1 MTSLP
6 PSSTSSTSS
15 AEMRDDSGT
24 SVVANHM
31 PITGN
36 LTEVRAGT
44 ISTPFQQMDV
54 RSSYLHATSTH
65 TFSQISSLR
74 ARLRRLDDLLDGLR
88 ELHQL
93 FQLATDEDIRMNGA
107 EIITLVEVAQSTLT
121 KAKIQLWRYSPCPVH
136 FQPHKRLYFVIL
148 RDLKSRRFCFGIS
161 LRRRWAVLVFHLSE
175 DFKWGGPHSDDA
187 YTPSWSQS
195 LRSPPRT
202 TPTDCVDTASRRTK
216 PDSHASIGESMPRKY
231 PFLATRVPNM
241 LPALFLRV
249 LPYHYNVDLPR
260 IFTSSERLPAI
271 RRAIVALFA
280 SAATQGQ
287 AAGHSPVFSGRCIL
301 VAGQTSNEATFW
313 NFLYAEDVD
322 VPTARRMSE

>member
-54 RSSYLHATSTH
+54 GSSYLHATSTH

-107 EIITLVEVAQSTLT
+107 EIITLVEVCCF
-121 KAKIQLWRYSPCPVH
+121 SP
-136 FQPHKRLYFVIL
+136 LVI
-148 RDLKSRRFCFGIS
+148 
-161 LRRRWAVLVFHLSE
+161 
-175 DFKWGGPHSDDA
+175 
-187 YTPSWSQS
+187 
-195 LRSPPRT
+195 
-202 TPTDCVDTASRRTK
+202 
-216 PDSHASIGESMPRKY
+216 
-231 PFLATRVPNM
+231 
-241 LPALFLRV
+241 
-249 LPYHYNVDLPR
+249 
-260 IFTSSERLPAI
+260 
-271 RRAIVALFA
+271 
-280 SAATQGQ
+280 
-287 AAGHSPVFSGRCIL
+287 
-301 VAGQTSNEATFW
+301 
-313 NFLYAEDVD
+313 
-322 VPTARRMSE
+322 